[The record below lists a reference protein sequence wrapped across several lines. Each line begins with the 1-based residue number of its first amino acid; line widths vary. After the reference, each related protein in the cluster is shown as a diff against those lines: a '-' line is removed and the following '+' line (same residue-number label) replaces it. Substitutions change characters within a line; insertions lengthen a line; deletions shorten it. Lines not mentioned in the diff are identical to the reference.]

1 MALQAEVKLR
11 QRLERRP
18 GRGRVGPG
26 LGRGLSVV
34 SLMVLLWAGYVF
46 TGRPVSLVIDGHA
59 VQLRSQRLT
68 VEAVLQKFNVTLEPE
83 DIVQPS
89 PGAQLLPGQTITVQL
104 ARPVTVDV
112 DGRTIQRLT
121 QRRTAGEI
129 LAGAGITLN
138 ARDELLIDGVPVS
151 NPAIPLPPPSPA
163 PADHQNGAGR
173 LLAALTPGGVMA
185 SARPQPVR
193 LIVHRAIPV
202 TLNDHGASSTFFT
215 TRPNV
220 GEALLEQGLTL
231 FLGDIV
237 TPGLGA
243 RLAPGM
249 RIYIQRSTPV
259 NIIVDGRTI
268 KTRTHRETVG
278 AVLAQAGIAL
288 MGQDFSRPSADQAIA
303 ADDAIEVVRV
313 REAIEIEQALI
324 PFETNWVP
332 DPDLEID
339 RQEIREAGATGV
351 IKTRTRV
358 RYENDQEVWREIED
372 EWLDQEPRQ
381 REIAYG
387 THIVVRTLETATGP
401 VEYWR
406 KIPMVV
412 TAYSA
417 ATSGKA
423 PDHPRYGIT
432 RSGLVAGFG
441 IVAVDPKVVP
451 LLTDLYIP
459 EYGRAVAGDTGGL
472 IQGKRVDLGYE
483 DDQLPASLY
492 EWRDVYVLT
501 PAPSPDQIRYVL
513 PEWPQR

>member
-1 MALQAEVKLR
+1 
-11 QRLERRP
+11 
-18 GRGRVGPG
+18 
-26 LGRGLSVV
+26 
-34 SLMVLLWAGYVF
+34 
-46 TGRPVSLVIDGHA
+46 
-59 VQLRSQRLT
+59 
-68 VEAVLQKFNVTLEPE
+68 
-83 DIVQPS
+83 
-89 PGAQLLPGQTITVQL
+89 
-104 ARPVTVDV
+104 
-112 DGRTIQRLT
+112 
-121 QRRTAGEI
+121 
-129 LAGAGITLN
+129 
-138 ARDELLIDGVPVS
+138 
-151 NPAIPLPPPSPA
+151 
-163 PADHQNGAGR
+163 
-173 LLAALTPGGVMA
+173 
-185 SARPQPVR
+185 
-193 LIVHRAIPV
+193 
-202 TLNDHGASSTFFT
+202 
-215 TRPNV
+215 
-220 GEALLEQGLTL
+220 
-231 FLGDIV
+231 
-237 TPGLGA
+237 
-243 RLAPGM
+243 M

-278 AVLAQAGIAL
+278 AVLAQAGVAL
-288 MGQDFSRPSADQAIA
+288 MGQDFSRPPGDQVITADN
-303 ADDAIEVVRV
+303 AIEVVRV

-339 RQEIREAGATGV
+339 RQEIRESGTTGV
-351 IKTRTRV
+351 IKTRTRI
-358 RYENDQEVWREIED
+358 RYENGQESWREIED
-372 EWLDQEPRQ
+372 EWLDQEPRH

-387 THIVVRTLETATGP
+387 TNIVIRTLETGTGS

-432 RSGLVAGFG
+432 RSGLQAGFG

-459 EYGRAVAGDTGGL
+459 EYGRAIAGDTGGL

-492 EWRDVYVLT
+492 EWRDVYILT
-501 PAPSPDQIRYVL
+501 PVPSPAQIRYVL